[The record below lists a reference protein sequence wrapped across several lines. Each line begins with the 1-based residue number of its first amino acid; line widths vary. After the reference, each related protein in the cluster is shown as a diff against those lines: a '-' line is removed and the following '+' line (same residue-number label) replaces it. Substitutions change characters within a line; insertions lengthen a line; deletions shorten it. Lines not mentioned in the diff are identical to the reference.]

1 MNPWERFATV
11 ARGGQTDRI
20 PVALIVDSPWLPGYA
35 GINTLDFFLRED
47 EWLRIYLGLNTRF
60 PEVAWIPGYWIEYGM
75 AAEPSAFGARI
86 IWHHDQPPAIE
97 PVRGGLKVLADI
109 EPPDPQQHG
118 LMPLVLQ
125 RYLDAEKRLLPEG
138 ESIKMVAARGPF
150 AVAGWLLGITELLIA
165 MKKEPEAA
173 QRLLDTLTTTIIRW
187 LRAQL
192 DVLRAPEGILVLDD
206 IVGMMSPKLFE
217 QYARPLMTRL
227 FAEFDGLIKVYHNDT
242 PCPHLLAPMR
252 HLGFDVFN
260 FSHTSDIAEVQA
272 QMPHIALMGNVPPL
286 DVMVRGTP
294 EQVTTWARSCIE
306 KTGGRGLILSAGG
319 GVSPDTPPEMID
331 ALVGAMHSH
340 EKASS
345 AE

>member
-11 ARGGQTDRI
+11 ARGGQADHV
-20 PVALIVDSPWLPGYA
+20 PVALIIDSPWLPGYA

-86 IWHHDQPPAIE
+86 VWHHDQPPAIE

-125 RYLDAEKRLLPEG
+125 RYLDAEQRLLPEG

-150 AVAGWLLGITELLIA
+150 AVAGWLLGITDLLIA
-165 MKKEPEAA
+165 LKKDPETIS
-173 QRLLDTLTTTIIRW
+173 RLLDTLTTTIIRW

-217 QYARPLMTRL
+217 QFARPIMTRL
-227 FAEFDGLIKVYHNDT
+227 FAEFDGLIKVFHNDT
-242 PCPHLLAPMR
+242 PCPHLLTPMST
-252 HLGFDVFN
+252 LGFDVFN
-260 FSHTSDIAEVQA
+260 FSHTTDIAEVQA
-272 QMPHIALMGNVPPL
+272 KMPGIALMGNVPPL

-294 EQVTTWARSCIE
+294 DQVSAWACDCIA
-306 KTGGRGLILSAGG
+306 KTAGRGLIISAGG

-340 EKASS
+340 EKDSS
-345 AE
+345 AK